1 MYQARSVSRP
11 DRTPPVAS
19 AIRSLVIL
27 IALVLSSCAIQLS
40 PAYNQATFTSISDLN
55 VKTETLMASLSQGG
69 TAGDFAK
76 YKATYDQLIGGFSAA
91 RMETA
96 SRDVPAP
103 SQRVLKIAHL
113 NSVCGNDPT
122 NCVNPT
128 PHHLDQ
134 VIKVLT
140 KMRDIHQSGELKGNF
155 VTGSNGIG
163 GFKYQYEIEMS
174 RILVFESALQR

>member
-1 MYQARSVSRP
+1 MYQVRSVCRLTHRS
-11 DRTPPVAS
+11 PVAS
-19 AIRSLVIL
+19 AVRSLIIL
-27 IALVLSSCAIQLS
+27 IALAISGCAIQLS

-55 VKTETLMASLSQGG
+55 VKTETLMAAVSQGG
-69 TAGDFAK
+69 TGGDFAK

-91 RMETA
+91 RMQTA

-113 NSVCGNDPT
+113 DSVCGNDPT

-140 KMRDIHQSGELKGNF
+140 KMRDVHQSGELKGYL

-163 GFKYQYEIEMS
+163 GFKYQYEIEMT
-174 RILVFESALQR
+174 RILLFESALQR

>member
-1 MYQARSVSRP
+1 M
-11 DRTPPVAS
+11 
-19 AIRSLVIL
+19 IIL
-27 IALVLSSCAIQLS
+27 IVALAFSGCSIQLS
-40 PAYNQATFTSISDLN
+40 PAYDQATFTSISDLN
-55 VKTETLMASLSQGG
+55 VKTETLFASLSQGG

-76 YKATYDQLIGGFSAA
+76 YKATYDQLIGGFTAA
-91 RMETA
+91 RITTA

-103 SQRVLKIAHL
+103 SQRVLTMAHL
-113 NSVCGNDPT
+113 NGVCGNDAS

-134 VIKVLT
+134 VINVLT
-140 KMRDIHQSGELKGNF
+140 KMRDVHQSGGLKGNL

-163 GFKYQYEIEMS
+163 GFKYQYETEMS